1 MYKEFYF
8 LSYFRREPISA
19 IDVKKIDDI
28 KNYIKEI
35 KKDKIIIVIS
45 HEDYWKTLADEIITI
60 EDYFN

>member
-1 MYKEFYF
+1 MWFINIRWTYICYW
-8 LSYFRREPISA
+8 R
-19 IDVKKIDDI
+19 KKIDDI